1 MLGGNSLFSV
11 MRRWH
16 RLPRGAV
23 HDPALEELKDKT
35 DGGLRF
41 YGSEVYSMNFKVPFT
56 SNRSLL
62 GLCDRLGVV
71 KRLGGDRARRTAD
84 LKRDQRDTACRM
96 RA

>member
-1 MLGGNSLFSV
+1 

-23 HDPALEELKDKT
+23 HDPDLEELKDKT
-35 DGGLRF
+35 DGGLRV
-41 YGSEVYSMNFKVPFT
+41 YGSKVFSMNFKVPFK